1 MTVEHVRRQEIKI
14 PEYKIVR
21 YESGAY
27 AGIKALTLDSQNN
40 IVYHRQDLGL
50 VSSLLTVNLEP
61 VKQALSA
68 PAMIYFDPSLKCDL
82 SCPHCLSNSRNGN
95 NQNIPELST
104 EQALNIC
111 EQIISAGVLRVKIG
125 GGEPL
130 LYPSL
135 WPVIEK
141 LADSYLAVDIATSG
155 FHLPVF
161 DQDKLD
167 WCRQHRVSFSISLD
181 GEANYHDNFRGQP
194 VYANAI
200 SGIKRLKDNG
210 IFCKIRST
218 FCNTP
223 ESMAQLP
230 GMVELANSL
239 AIPLKIKLAR
249 PAGRARNQN
258 LAFTQPDEAY
268 WSFVQ
273 QLRQVA
279 KAHSLITI
287 SEEIV
292 NYNVPEEQLILK
304 TGLDCGAGTR
314 AGQINAHGNFSPC
327 AFLTPHYPGHN
338 LLNSGQ
344 SLLDFWRFGSDFM
357 AIRDFFRAQNE
368 NPDSQCPTCNY
379 RHACQGGCPSVRLF
393 SQTIQDPRCP
403 AKNI

>member
-1 MTVEHVRRQEIKI
+1 MTAEHVHRQEIET

-40 IVYHRQDLGL
+40 IVYHPQDLGL

-61 VKQALSA
+61 VNQALSA

-130 LYPSL
+130 LYPTL
-135 WPVIEK
+135 WPVVEK
-141 LADSYLAVDIATSG
+141 LADSHLAVDIATSG
-155 FHLPVF
+155 FHLPAF
-161 DQDKLD
+161 DQSRLD

-181 GEANYHDNFRGQP
+181 GEANYHDGFRGQS

-200 SGIKRLKDNG
+200 FGIKRLKDNG

-218 FCNTP
+218 FCNTA

-230 GMVELANSL
+230 MLVELANQL
-239 AIPLKIKLAR
+239 AVQLKIKLAR
-249 PAGRARNQN
+249 PVGRARNQN
-258 LAFTQPDEAY
+258 LAFTQPNEAY
-268 WSFVQ
+268 WRFVQ
-273 QLRQVA
+273 ELRE
-279 KAHSLITI
+279 KANMNPLITV
-287 SEEIV
+287 SEEII
-292 NYNVPEEQLILK
+292 NYAVLEEQLILK

-314 AGQINAHGNFSPC
+314 AGQINAYGNFSPC
-327 AFLTPHYPGHN
+327 AFLTPYYSGHN
-338 LLNSGQ
+338 LLNSDQ
-344 SLLDFWRFGSDFM
+344 KLLDFWRHGSTFLDV
-357 AIRDFFRAQNE
+357 RNFFLEQNQ
-368 NPDSQCPTCNY
+368 NPDNQCSTCNY
-379 RHACQGGCPSVRLF
+379 RHACQGGCPSVRLY

-403 AKNI
+403 AKNT